1 MYNVWDVIDVNDF
14 VVGSA
19 LAWAKGASVDGVEGA
34 KCTSGVN
41 SDSVLIAFLSPLV
54 DEDV

>member
-1 MYNVWDVIDVNDF
+1 MYDVWYVGDVNDF

-19 LAWAKGASVDGVEGA
+19 LAGAEGASVNGVEGA
-34 KCTSGVN
+34 KCPCGVHR
-41 SDSVLIAFLSPLV
+41 DCVLIVFLSPLV

>member
-1 MYNVWDVIDVNDF
+1 MIDVNDF

-19 LAWAKGASVDGVEGA
+19 LAGAKRASVNGVEGA
-34 KCTSGVN
+34 KCTGSVN
-41 SDSVLIAFLSPLV
+41 SDSVLIVFVSPLV